1 MPPKVSGENAVERRD
16 AVVRV
21 PSRTFVLGDAITTAV
36 QVELGRVVPLTGDLL
51 PVLWVRGERDALRR
65 FERRA
70 TEDDSI
76 CSLTHVETPGDSTA
90 LYRVEWA
97 STQSPLSAAFEASDV
112 LVRRVESRDRE
123 WSIQLLNLE
132 PGALSGFAQE
142 CAGRDIPYTIDR
154 ISATSPPDE
163 NAATGLTAAQEEAVR
178 VASEQGY
185 FDVPRRATLDD
196 LGAELGISRQAV
208 SFRLRRGMRRLVD
221 EMLPE
226 SNRRPEG

>member
-1 MPPKVSGENAVERRD
+1 MSPKVSGENAVVRRD

-21 PSRTFVLGDAITTAV
+21 PSRTFVLGDAIATSV
-36 QVELGRVVPLTGDLL
+36 QVELGRVVPLTWELL

-76 CSLTHVETPGDSTA
+76 CSLTHVETPGNST

-123 WSIQLLNLE
+123 WSIQLSNLE

-142 CAGRDIPYTIDR
+142 CAARDIPYTIDR

-163 NAATGLTAAQEEAVR
+163 NVATGLTAAQEEAVR

-208 SFRLRRGMRRLVD
+208 SFRLRRGMRQLVD